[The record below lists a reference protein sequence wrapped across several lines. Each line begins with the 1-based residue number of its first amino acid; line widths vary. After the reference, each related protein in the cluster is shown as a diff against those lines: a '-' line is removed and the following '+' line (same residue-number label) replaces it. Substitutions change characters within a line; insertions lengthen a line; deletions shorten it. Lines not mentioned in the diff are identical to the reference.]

1 MASDRCDNGAMRRKD
16 LKPAKPISDAAFLAG
31 AKASATK
38 HAKRMDAQLR
48 RERLEASDR
57 EREHLQRINQASQG
71 PEGEANP

>member
-1 MASDRCDNGAMRRKD
+1 MRRRD

-48 RERLEASDR
+48 REKFEASER
-57 EREHLQRINQASQG
+57 EREQLLRMNQASQG
-71 PEGEANP
+71 PKGEANP